1 MQIKAKGKGFPFQ
14 IAFCL
19 FRFKSGFSKIAIS
32 QFPSHLVTGEVF
44 GNQDGD
50 SITRCCWGGTRRKR
64 RALGTSSAQ
73 MSALGQLRA
82 QQAQAT
88 LSTTRTA
95 KQPLG
100 STEQEPEWWRQDSAK
115 QVSLGP
121 PLTVFMVLLQTPCH
135 RQTPLPQGLLGWG
148 EASAKHHQLEQ
159 QSSQQN
165 DHHKHNLVP
174 TANTLAKNVTT
185 P

>member
-32 QFPSHLVTGEVF
+32 QFPSHPVTGEVF

-50 SITRCCWGGTRRKR
+50 SITRCCWGGTQRKR

-82 QQAQAT
+82 QRAQAT
-88 LSTTRTA
+88 LSTTRTV

-121 PLTVFMVLLQTPCH
+121 PLTVSMVLLGCQDCPSATARTRSPRGSWAGEKRAPSTISRSSRAHNRTTTTNTTWCPLQTH
-135 RQTPLPQGLLGWG
+135 WQKT
-148 EASAKHHQLEQ
+148 
-159 QSSQQN
+159 
-165 DHHKHNLVP
+165 
-174 TANTLAKNVTT
+174 
-185 P
+185 